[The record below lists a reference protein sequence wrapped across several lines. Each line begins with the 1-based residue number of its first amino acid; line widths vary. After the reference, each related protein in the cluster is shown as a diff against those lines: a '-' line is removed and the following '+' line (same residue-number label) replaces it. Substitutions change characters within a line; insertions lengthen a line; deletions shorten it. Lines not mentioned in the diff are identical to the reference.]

1 MEQQPEQPY
10 KEPRVRVEAP
20 KPESVFLPV
29 SELEY
34 LPKFYVALTFLT
46 LLFSG
51 ASLYLTFTAL
61 K

>member
-1 MEQQPEQPY
+1 MDQQPEQPY
-10 KEPRVRVEAP
+10 REPRVRVEAP
-20 KPESVFLPV
+20 KPESVFLPAA
-29 SELEY
+29 ELEY
-34 LPKFYVALTFLT
+34 LPKFYVVLTVLI